1 MSREVKTRWYQ
12 QDRHTAIQTRSENLE
27 INCHICG
34 QLAFNKGA
42 FTTQWGRSH
51 QQTVAGRLERL
62 AEKIQAVLLAQ
73 VKGQQPLRAKPSV
86 LQNPCK
92 ETHRV
97 AQITQADGT
106 ERSSDQR
113 RKNLTGLVKATTF
126 CASKDTKKNH
136 KVKDNHRMERSF
148 LSRSCYLVRD
158 LSQNTENLLQL
169 ST

>member
-62 AEKIQAVLLAQ
+62 AEKSQAVLLAQ
-73 VKGQQPLRAKPSV
+73 VRGQQPLRAKPSV

-106 ERSSDQR
+106 ERSGDQS
-113 RKNLTGLVKATTF
+113 RKNLTGYKKKILLK
-126 CASKDTKKNH
+126 KKNNSS
-136 KVKDNHRMERSF
+136 KNIKKI
-148 LSRSCYLVRD
+148 
-158 LSQNTENLLQL
+158 LQL
-169 ST
+169 PSQ